1 MVVGST
7 LITRNRSC
15 GWRIICSGLAQCKS
29 GSGSNEEKQDFG
41 HANISKVSLGIL
53 SNDID
58 KRYWQIVRASHIAV
72 LIQASLG
79 SLIKKKMKPTSMK
92 CMENVCQENFGEI
105 SHKNT
110 IIPLIEN
117 FFKNENNFTLLT
129 NITLCQ
135 LKSQT

>member
-29 GSGSNEEKQDFG
+29 GSGSNEENQDYG

-58 KRYWQIVRASHIAV
+58 KRYWQIVRASHIA
-72 LIQASLG
+72 IQASLG
-79 SLIKKKMKPTSMK
+79 SVIKKKMKPTSMK

-117 FFKNENNFTLLT
+117 FFNSGNNFTLLT
-129 NITLCQ
+129 NITLGQ

>member
-1 MVVGST
+1 MQLHGQRNPESIQIDLMVVGST

-58 KRYWQIVRASHIAV
+58 KRYWQIVRASHIA
-72 LIQASLG
+72 IQASLG
-79 SLIKKKMKPTSMK
+79 SMIKK
-92 CMENVCQENFGEI
+92 EDEANIHEVHGECL
-105 SHKNT
+105 SRK
-110 IIPLIEN
+110 
-117 FFKNENNFTLLT
+117 FWRNFTQKY
-129 NITLCQ
+129 NY
-135 LKSQT
+135 SFD